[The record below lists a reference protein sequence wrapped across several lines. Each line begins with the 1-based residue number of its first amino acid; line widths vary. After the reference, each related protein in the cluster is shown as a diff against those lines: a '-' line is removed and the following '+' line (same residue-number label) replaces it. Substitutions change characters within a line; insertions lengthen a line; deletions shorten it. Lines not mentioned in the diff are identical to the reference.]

1 MKLDQ
6 VIAVSGLPGLYKL
19 LASRANGLL
28 IENFDSP
35 KRQFVSARKHQFTPL
50 VSIGIYTYSDVTALE
65 EHRAVELVPAAD
77 GSGISGVL
85 MIDIRTGVV
94 VAKDG
99 NAIGNDNYKAAG
111 ASEENAGSE
120 ALKLFAKG
128 VSATFMA
135 KIEEI
140 FHIQ

>member
-65 EHRAVELVPAAD
+65 DVF
-77 GSGISGVL
+77 
-85 MIDIRTGVV
+85 
-94 VAKDG
+94 K
-99 NAIGNDNYKAAG
+99 
-111 ASEENAGSE
+111 
-120 ALKLFAKG
+120 
-128 VSATFMA
+128 
-135 KIEEI
+135 KIEETRTDKPI
-140 FHIQ
+140 PEAGADPDDLRTWFKTIVPDHDEDRVHINDIRKVIRWFNFVRQHAWEDEANPITGESPEA